1 MGNVLRLSDFGG
13 SHRGVLGFMQT
24 HDISFDSFEFTRR
37 KIQILKVFFTTVLF
51 RSMFFDGINPPQAP
65 RFDPTVGA

>member
-24 HDISFDSFEFTRR
+24 HDLSFDSFEFTRR
-37 KIQILKVFFTTVLF
+37 KIQILKFFSNCIIQVHVF
-51 RSMFFDGINPPQAP
+51 
-65 RFDPTVGA
+65 